1 MMTLEINGRVCE
13 LNFGIGF
20 VRDLDE
26 RYYLK
31 SGNGIR
37 FGNGL
42 EIKAPMLLS
51 GDAPTLAEF
60 LYMGTAGMGDKRPTE
75 QEIDAFIDTAEDIE
89 GVFSGVVDE
98 LKKSNACK
106 IKMKRLEKEIREA
119 EENLKALAESRKK

>member
-1 MMTLEINGRVCE
+1 MMTLEMNGRICE

-26 RYYLK
+26 KYYLE
-31 SGNGIR
+31 SGNGMR

-42 EIKAPMLLS
+42 ETKAPLLLS
-51 GDAPTLAEF
+51 GDAPALAEF

-75 QEIDAFIDTAEDIE
+75 QEIDGFIDSAADIE
-89 GVFSGVVDE
+89 AVFNGVVDE

-106 IKMKRLEKEIREA
+106 IKMKLLEKEIREA
-119 EENLKALAESRKK
+119 EENLKALAGNRKK